1 MHQLAV
7 ASVIT
12 LSLILA
18 ACGGGRS
25 SSTTPGGTG
34 GPEPPPS
41 PASGAVTV
49 AAGSTVN
56 NVNITLPAPS
66 GSGGFNAEM
75 LGVAVPATS
84 GSTSI
89 QLTNSPSIIHL
100 GQLPSSGQMIVAITG
115 TGLAT
120 TATPP
125 TSLVTSITVSGP
137 NDVTVGQSNVLS
149 GGGGIGFRITLGA
162 STATGARTIFL
173 KNAQGDITAFSGGLE
188 ILP

>member
-1 MHQLAV
+1 MHRLAV
-7 ASVIT
+7 AFIAFLVILT
-12 LSLILA
+12 

-25 SSTTPGGTG
+25 SSTTPGGAAG
-34 GPEPPPS
+34 PPPPTS
-41 PASGAVTV
+41 PASGSITV

-56 NVNITLPAPS
+56 SVNITLPAPTA
-66 GSGGFNAEM
+66 SGGFNATM

-89 QLTNSPSIIHL
+89 QLTNSPSVIHL
-100 GQLPSSGQMIVAITG
+100 SQLPATGQMIVAITG

-120 TATPP
+120 TGASPA
-125 TSLVTSITVSGP
+125 SLVTSVTISGP
-137 NDVTVGQSNVLS
+137 NDVTVGTNNVLS

-162 STATGARTIFL
+162 STATGARTVFL